1 MTNIILSYV
10 EDVTTESIIHR
21 KTIWDVADIVCEIVS
36 KRTLIEVD
44 STHKEILSYMVRSE
58 VYDAVSEIIDKASD
72 C

>member
-1 MTNIILSYV
+1 MTNIIISSV
-10 EDVTTESIIHR
+10 KDVITESIIYR
-21 KTIWDVADIVCEIVS
+21 KTILDTHNIVCEIVS